1 MQRSNVLHMRRLF
14 SLVLLSCVFSAFFVP
29 ASGANALSTKPD
41 SIVVFKQKHEMCVY
55 KNKALLKVYK
65 VALGL
70 EPCGAK
76 QCEGDM
82 RTPEGIY
89 FINGKN
95 PHSLY
100 HKSLGISYP
109 AAKDMAIARRLGK
122 RPGGEIKIHGLPN
135 GQGYV
140 GELHRLKDW
149 THGCIALTDE
159 EIDELFNRV
168 EVGTPVNILP

>member
-1 MQRSNVLHMRRLF
+1 MHRITP
-14 SLVLLSCVFSAFFVP
+14 LLCCIATVVSFT
-29 ASGANALSTKPD
+29 ASANAPLTTRPD
-41 SIVVFKQKHEMCVY
+41 SIVVYKQKHQLCVF
-55 KNKALLKVYK
+55 KNKALLKTYK

-70 EPCGAK
+70 QPNGAK
-76 QCEGDM
+76 HFEGDM

-95 PHSLY
+95 EHSLY

-109 AAKDMAIARRLGK
+109 SARDRELAHKLGK
-122 RPGGEIKIHGLPN
+122 RPGGDIKIHGLPN
-135 GQGYV
+135 GEGYV

-159 EIDELFNRV
+159 EIDELFDRV
-168 EVGTPVNILP
+168 ALGTPVNILP

>member
-1 MQRSNVLHMRRLF
+1 VHGLKLKHMRRLF
-14 SLVLLSCVFSAFFVP
+14 LLSLFCCIFIVFFFP
-29 ASGANALSTKPD
+29 ASGGNVLLVQPD
-41 SIVVFKQKHEMCVY
+41 SIVVLKERHEMCVF

-70 EPCGAK
+70 QPSGAK
-76 QCEGDM
+76 QYEGDM
-82 RTPEGIY
+82 RTPEGLY
-89 FINGKN
+89 FINNKN
-95 PHSLY
+95 EHSLY

-109 AAKDMAIARRLGK
+109 EAKDKIAAQRQHK
-122 RPGGEIKIHGLPN
+122 RPGGDIKIHGLPN

-159 EIDELFNRV
+159 EIDELFSKV
-168 EVGTPVNILP
+168 AVGTPVNILP